1 VSPKQPKSAP
11 KSITNEQYL
20 QQLRINQTE
29 YEESHRASMITISQ
43 RDPDRKSAAFV
54 PIIGDD
60 ETQMILES
68 KEESKSPGV
77 RLGSSES
84 LFNQA

>member
-1 VSPKQPKSAP
+1 
-11 KSITNEQYL
+11 
-20 QQLRINQTE
+20 
-29 YEESHRASMITISQ
+29 MITISQ